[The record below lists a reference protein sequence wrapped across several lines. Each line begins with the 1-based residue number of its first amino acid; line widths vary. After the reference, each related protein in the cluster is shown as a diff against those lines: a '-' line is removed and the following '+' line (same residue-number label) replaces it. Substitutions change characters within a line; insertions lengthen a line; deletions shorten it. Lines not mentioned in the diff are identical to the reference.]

1 MNKNQ
6 KAKVTEYLSDIDLKY
21 IEEITLNTNEVQE
34 VIEDIDVTKIKNK
47 ALQHA
52 RDTMIQETERLQ
64 ASTID
69 RKNNER
75 LFERRNNIRWLIP
88 LVALLSL
95 IGVVAA
101 SSFGNSSTIRDL
113 FGELFPYHDQVQ
125 IVGTQ
130 QIKSGII
137 YTVEGA
143 FIDSRTGLFIVSMT
157 KEDGS
162 AFKEG
167 TEIQEMWLN
176 MDKPSGKGWT
186 IHSYLED
193 GGKKLVCVMDLACSE
208 ALYGGEL
215 TLVAKNIKRRINVTE
230 STNIYLEQLYKEG
243 KFVTLKGNEEN
254 WYNYNPQE
262 GMKLMPV
269 ETLEIFQVDDIRLTE
284 KGLSILASYPD
295 VEGIMN
301 SWPELY
307 LVDTRI
313 HKKYMPD
320 THTHWDDAMQ
330 LNKKNFV
337 FETITVE
344 DLPYLSV
351 SFTDSYEI
359 MDINE
364 NWEVSLKLN
373 KNNQIKS
380 KRIWQ
385 YIKGE
390 DNKALFTQVEVSA
403 LGVTLR
409 GYGNLD
415 TFQDQKVKVIM
426 KDDTEKILESTGS
439 STGFKGSVYHFQVHY
454 NPAARIQDMKLI
466 NIEDVKAIEIN
477 GKVINLS

>member
-64 ASTID
+64 VSTID

-75 LFERRNNIRWLIP
+75 VFERRNNIRWLIP

-101 SSFGNSSTIRDL
+101 SSFGGSSTIRNL

-162 AFKEG
+162 VFKEG

-176 MDKPSGKGWT
+176 MDKPSGQGWA

-208 ALYGGEL
+208 ALYGQEL
-215 TLVAKNIKRRINVTE
+215 TLVAKNIKRRIDVTE
-230 STNIYLEQLYKEG
+230 STHIYLEQLYKEG

-254 WYNYNPQE
+254 WYNYTPQE

-269 ETLEIFQVDDIRLTE
+269 ETLETFQVDDIRLTE

-307 LVDTRI
+307 LVDKRT

-320 THTHWDDAMQ
+320 THTHWDEAMQ
-330 LNKKNFV
+330 LNKKSFV
-337 FETITVE
+337 FENITVE
-344 DLPYLSV
+344 DLPYLNV

-359 MDINE
+359 IDIDE
-364 NWEVSLKLN
+364 NWEVSLKLS
-373 KNNQIKS
+373 KNNQIKN

-385 YIKGE
+385 YIKNE
-390 DNKALFTQVEVSA
+390 DKKVLFTQVEVSA
-403 LGVTLR
+403 LGVTLK

-415 TFQDQKVKVIM
+415 TSQGVKVKVIM
-426 KDDTEKILESTGS
+426 KDDTERRLDNTGS

-454 NPAARIQDMKLI
+454 NPGGRIQDMKLI

-477 GKVINLS
+477 GKVIKLS